1 MKTTYWKLFR
11 YLVIDHKAAQDWLNE
26 MAAEGWE
33 LEHIYLGLFAR
44 FRRTERRDLTY
55 FLDWTSAL
63 EDAEYLQLCSDAGWD
78 FVQSV
83 GYLNFYA
90 AKPGARPLP
99 IQTDPELEYQR
110 FQKKTARNVLFSAAY
125 LAVLL
130 AVCVWIMLTRTTP
143 SQLLA
148 DLLTSY
154 STLVFLGLTALP
166 VSLFLTLYLLLV
178 LRWGLACR
186 RALRQGEPLPTAGQ
200 AQARKRG
207 LLRVTGRGYLLL
219 CALFFLADVLINQV
233 FSLSFALTM
242 LVLQVIIFL
251 GSRKDDPSRHRQAK
265 AHILSFILPV
275 LICSLLSFPL
285 RAILPH
291 RAPPFPLP
299 HWEED
304 GRQRDS
310 LIGSRLRW
318 SWYSDPADEDHFRWT
333 ANLYIW
339 ASPALMERFSPYST
353 DGLEPVEGRPGLW
366 RIADDRYLF
375 CQGTS
380 QMELTSITREDF
392 SDELLYLVTG
402 IQRGE

>member
-1 MKTTYWKLFR
+1 MKTTCWKLFR
-11 YLVIDHKAAQDWLNE
+11 YLVIDHKAAQDWLNK

-33 LEHIYLGLFAR
+33 LGHIYLGLFAR

-78 FVQSV
+78 FLQNV

-90 AKPGARPLP
+90 AKPCAHPLP
-99 IQTDPELEYQR
+99 IQTDPELEFQR
-110 FQKKTARNVLFSAAY
+110 FRKKTVRNTLFSVAY

-130 AVCVWIMLTRTTP
+130 AVCVWIMLSKTTP
-143 SQLLA
+143 SRLLA

-154 STLVFLGLTALP
+154 SSLVFLGLTAPLIF
-166 VSLFLTLYLLLV
+166 LFLTVYLFLV
-178 LRWGLACR
+178 LRWSLGCW
-186 RALRQGEPLPTAGQ
+186 RALRAGEPLPAAGQ

-207 LLRVTGRGYLLL
+207 LLRVAGRGYLLL
-219 CALFFLADVLINQV
+219 CSLFFLADVLINQV
-233 FSLSFALTM
+233 FSLSFALTL

-251 GSRKDDPSRHRQAK
+251 GSRKDDPSRHRK
-265 AHILSFILPV
+265 TKSYILSWLLPV

-285 RAILPH
+285 QAVLPH
-291 RAPPFPLP
+291 RTPAFPLP

-304 GRQRDS
+304 DRRRDS
-310 LIGSRLRW
+310 LIGSLRQW

-333 ANLYIW
+333 ATLYIW

-353 DGLEPVEGRPGLW
+353 DGLEPVEGHPGLW
-366 RIADDRYLF
+366 RIADDRYLY

-402 IQRGE
+402 IQRGG